1 MIKYILS
8 VLLFCCCLTV
18 DAVRPQSR
26 VTRSSVSEGEPK
38 VFPVVNS
45 QPMFPGGSDA
55 LKVWVEKTLRYPV
68 LAEEHNQEAYVVVAF
83 WVTHDGSVKNGR
95 IVRSGGELFDQ
106 EVLRVIRFMPRW
118 TPGRENGR
126 PISVRY
132 TMPVTFRLVPDSI
145 YNKKRDKH
153 E

>member
-1 MIKYILS
+1 MIKNILL

-18 DAVRPQSR
+18 TAVRPQSKI
-26 VTRSSVSEGEPK
+26 TRSSVSEEEPK

-45 QPMFPGGSDA
+45 QPIFPGGSDA

-68 LAEEHNQEAYVVVAF
+68 LAEEHNQEANVVVAF
-83 WVTHDGSVKNGR
+83 WVTPDGSVKNGR
-95 IVRSGGELFDQ
+95 IVRSGGKLFDQ

-126 PISVRY
+126 SISVRY

-145 YNKKRDKH
+145 YNKKTR
-153 E
+153 